1 MHIDAQFFI
10 AVGVGTHL
18 LAALAKTL
26 WKTPQRQAQAD
37 AIEAKVDA
45 VLAALQQGV
54 K

>member
-1 MHIDAQFFI
+1 MHINTQFFI
-10 AVGVGTHL
+10 AIGVGVHL

-37 AIEAKVDA
+37 AIEAKVDSI
-45 VLAALQQGV
+45 LAALQQGV